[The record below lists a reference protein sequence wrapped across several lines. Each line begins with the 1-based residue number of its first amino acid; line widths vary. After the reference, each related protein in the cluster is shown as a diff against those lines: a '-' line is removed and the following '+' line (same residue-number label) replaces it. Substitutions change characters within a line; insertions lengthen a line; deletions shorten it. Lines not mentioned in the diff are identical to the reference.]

1 MGLTPASGGNFAEIE
16 RMFHPR
22 SIAVVGVSATGN
34 LYGSGM
40 VTGLRMFG
48 YSGAIYAVHPK
59 GGEYEGRPVYR
70 SVEEIPE
77 EKIDF
82 AIICVAAGRVPEAL
96 EACRRK
102 GAAAAEILSAGFRE
116 VATAEGIALEEEIRA
131 IAARGI
137 RVVGPNCFGIYCP
150 RGGLTLLPGPDL
162 SRKPGPVAF
171 LAQSGGMAIDF
182 TATGRWMGLDFSKV
196 VSFGNAADLRET
208 ELLAYLGRDPQTGVI
223 AMYMEGLADGDG
235 FVATLKEV
243 AQAKPVVVYKG
254 GLSAAGQRAV
264 ASHTASLGG
273 SRVIWES
280 VLRQCNAVQVQGM
293 WDMAQ
298 TCLAF
303 AQLPIRPYRGIAV
316 VGGGGALGVAACDAA
331 EENDLVLP
339 VLRADLQE
347 KILAVLPKPG
357 SSAGNPVDV
366 ASPMIDPA
374 MLKEVL
380 TQAAQDERIDVQVLI
395 QLIYHYKHLA
405 TRMGVKNV
413 KDIVPYLALA
423 DVVKEVVAA
432 TGKPVITVLPNQKRD
447 LEYMDVEEM
456 IREARD
462 AFLARGIPVYDDL
475 DAALRALGRVARY
488 AARRNGANGGA
499 PLH

>member
-1 MGLTPASGGNFAEIE
+1 MGQIALNPGTYAEME
-16 RMFHPR
+16 RMFNPR
-22 SIAVVGVSATGN
+22 SIVVVGVSATGN

-48 YSGAIYAVHPK
+48 YDGTIYAVHHK
-59 GGEYEGRPVYR
+59 GGHYDGMPVYR
-70 SVEEIPE
+70 SVDEIPA

-82 AIICVAAGRVPEAL
+82 AIICIAASHVPEAL

-102 GAAAAEILSAGFRE
+102 GAAGAEILSAGFRE
-116 VATAEGIALEEEIRA
+116 LGTAEGIALEEKLKA

-150 RGGLTLLPGPDL
+150 QGGLTLLPGPDL
-162 SRKPGPVAF
+162 SRKAGPVAF

-182 TATGRWMGLDFSKV
+182 AASGRWMGLDFSKV
-196 VSFGNAADLRET
+196 VSFGNGVDLRET
-208 ELLAYLGRDPQTGVI
+208 ELLAYLGDDPQTKVI

-235 FVATLKEV
+235 FVTTLKQV
-243 AQAKPVVVYKG
+243 AQEKPVIIYKG
-254 GLSAAGQRAV
+254 GLSTAGQRAV
-264 ASHTASLGG
+264 TSHTASLGG

-293 WDMAQ
+293 WEMAQ

-303 AQLPIRPYRGIAV
+303 ARLPIRPYRGIAV
-316 VGGGGALGVAACDAA
+316 IGGGGALGVAACDAA
-331 EENDLVLP
+331 EENGLILP
-339 VLRADLQE
+339 VLRPDLQE

-366 ASPMIDPA
+366 ASPIIDPA
-374 MLKEVL
+374 VLKEVL
-380 TQAAQDERIDVQVLI
+380 TQAAQDECIDALI
-395 QLIYHYKHLA
+395 LIELIYHYKHMA
-405 TRMGVKNV
+405 MRMGVKSV
-413 KDIVPYLALA
+413 KEIVPYLDLA
-423 DVVKEVVAA
+423 DVVSEVVA
-432 TGKPVITVLPNQKRD
+432 TMDKPVIVVLPNQKRD
-447 LEYMDVEEM
+447 REYMDIEEM

-475 DAALRALGRVARY
+475 EAALRALGRVSRY
-488 AARRNGANGGA
+488 AAQRARPARA
-499 PLH
+499 